1 MSFILDALRKAERE
15 RNLGRTPSLKDLT
28 QGAQRAPAA
37 RRSWRPL
44 VPFALLLGLLAL
56 TYLLWPG
63 RQPQNGTETLA
74 ASAPVAPPDALSM
87 PPPLLPATEG
97 SPEPALEDSVQ
108 AESLSDL
115 VGAEVA
121 PPRPAAPVSA
131 APAAPAP
138 VAEAPPPSEPA
149 EPAETAQP
157 VGTATAAE
165 PGPQLAAPSAE
176 AVGITPLRDMPDAYR
191 SAFPALR
198 VDVHVY
204 DADPAR
210 RWALID
216 GAKYL
221 EGSTL
226 PQGPRLESITVDGI
240 VFAFH
245 GQTVLLPI
253 RR

>member
-15 RNLGRTPSLKDLT
+15 RNLGRTPSLQDVT
-28 QGAQRAPAA
+28 HAAQRAPAA
-37 RRSWRPL
+37 GRSWRPL
-44 VPFALLLGLLAL
+44 VPLALLLGLLAL

-63 RQPQNGTETLA
+63 LQPRTGTETPA
-74 ASAPVAPPDALSM
+74 ANAPVASSDTPSM
-87 PPPLLPATEG
+87 PPLPAQE
-97 SPEPALEDSVQ
+97 SPTEPALEASVQ

-115 VGAEVA
+115 VGADVVASRRPPRTAEPANPVAAASAPVAA
-121 PPRPAAPVSA
+121 PPRT
-131 APAAPAP
+131 
-138 VAEAPPPSEPA
+138 EPA
-149 EPAETAQP
+149 EAA
-157 VGTATAAE
+157 VGAIPEE
-165 PGPQLAAPSAE
+165 PEPQLAPPSAE
-176 AVGITPLRDMPDAYR
+176 AVGITPLRDMPEAYR

-210 RWALID
+210 RWVLID
-216 GAKYL
+216 GSKYL